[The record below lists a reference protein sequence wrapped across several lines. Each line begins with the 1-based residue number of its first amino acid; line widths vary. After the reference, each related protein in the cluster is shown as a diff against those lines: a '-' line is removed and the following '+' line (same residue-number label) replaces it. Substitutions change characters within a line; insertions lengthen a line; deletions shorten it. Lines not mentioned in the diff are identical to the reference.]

1 MVPSGGGSA
10 VRRRPSRGRARID
23 GMRGVSIL
31 ETVVALALVTMAL
44 AALAP
49 VLVRATLLLADAR
62 EETLALAL
70 ATSRLHDLEALDFYQ
85 DAGTGGLGT
94 DVTTNLAS
102 RPRTRSGPGLLA
114 GDPAGAW
121 RNLPGGWDWTTSGGR
136 PTNDPADAAFL
147 RRWAVSRLPAPLGTE
162 RLLVQVCARSRA
174 REEREGVRASAAHRP
189 GDVWLFSVRTRQLR

>member
-1 MVPSGGGSA
+1 MVASGEGSA
-10 VRRRPSRGRARID
+10 VRRQPLRRQARVD

-31 ETVVALALVTMAL
+31 ETVVALALVTTGL

-49 VLVRATLLLADAR
+49 VLVRATLMLADAR

-70 ATSRLHDLEALDFYQ
+70 ATSRLHDLEALDFDQ
-85 DAGTGGLGT
+85 DAGTGALRT

-121 RNLPGGWDWTTSGGR
+121 RDLPGGWDWTTSGGR
-136 PTNDPADAAFL
+136 PTNNAADAAFL
-147 RRWAVSRLPAPLGTE
+147 RRWAVSQLPAPPGAE

-174 REEREGVRASAAHRP
+174 REEREGVRGSAAHRP